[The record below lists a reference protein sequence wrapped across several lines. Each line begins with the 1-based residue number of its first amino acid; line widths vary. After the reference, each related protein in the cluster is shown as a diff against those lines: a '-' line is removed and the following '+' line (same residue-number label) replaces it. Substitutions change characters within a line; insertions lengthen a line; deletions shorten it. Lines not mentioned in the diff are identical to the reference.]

1 MKRKDVE
8 QMQAAG
14 LISPEQAAA
23 ITEHFRLQDG
33 RGWRWLL
40 ICLCALSG
48 GLIVAGIIMLI
59 SANWYDIPPVVKM
72 GVAMLLL
79 LLFWLGWARQRVQR
93 PLVAEVLGFCGAGMW
108 LGCIALY
115 GQIFQ
120 LQNPFVEGFTL
131 FFAGI
136 VLLPFISRQRL
147 LIWVV
152 AVCSFVEL
160 GLLFVSSGSYLSLS
174 SVWPE
179 VDWNLYLIAGMPLLG
194 GVWWGL
200 AERWRGADERWKG
213 YSWLAP
219 AWLLVEVS
227 AAQCMMYIP
236 GDFPQVDAVFRV
248 ELAVLP
254 LLLLSLK
261 PRGAAWLTWCGVGA
275 VISLCLPAV
284 MGVACLREMTIDF
297 TLHGERYT
305 ALVPEWVG
313 NLAGIVVYMLLAL
326 LMIYSGWRALRLS
339 WINIG
344 SLMVIY
350 AAVALVADVLDS
362 YTFSGLVLVVTG
374 LLMLGLGWLLEKG
387 RRHLVKSVKEAQAVT
402 TL

>member
-14 LISPEQAAA
+14 LITPEQAAA

-40 ICLCALSG
+40 ICLCALAG

-72 GVAMLLL
+72 GCAMLLL
-79 LLFWLGWARQRVQR
+79 LLCWLGWAMQRAQR
-93 PLVAEVLGFCGAGMW
+93 PMVAEVLGFCGAGMW

-136 VLLPFISRQRL
+136 VFLPFICRQRL

-160 GLLFVSSGSYLSLS
+160 ALLCCSRGSYLSLR
-174 SVWPE
+174 SVWPA
-179 VDWNLYLIAGMPLLG
+179 VDWDEYMIAALPLLG
-194 GVWWGL
+194 GLWWAL
-200 AERWRGADERWKG
+200 AERWRVAGERWAA

-219 AWLLVEVS
+219 VLLLVGVS
-227 AAQCMMYIP
+227 AAQSMMYVH
-236 GDFPQVDAVFRV
+236 GYFPEVDVVFWG

-254 LLLLSLK
+254 LLLLCLK
-261 PRGAAWLTWCGVGA
+261 SRGVAWFPWCCVVA

-284 MGVACLREMTIDF
+284 MGVACVREMMFDF
-297 TLHGERYT
+297 SLNGERYA
-305 ALVPEWVG
+305 ALVPAWAG
-313 NLAGIVVYMLLAL
+313 RLSGIVVYMLFAL

-350 AAVALVADVLDS
+350 AAIALVADVLDS

-374 LLMLGLGWLLEKG
+374 LLMLGMGWLLEKG
-387 RRHLVKSVKEAQAVT
+387 RRHLVKSVKEAQSTT